1 MGRSIGAP
9 RPRLLRYR
17 SEAKMGARSLP
28 KRGALRKSAKATK
41 LSARALPLGITP
53 PKIHGRGEGRLDLVL
68 DFVAFVAKSMP
79 LSLLL
84 DEAPWRIAAIVGA
97 DVASLYLLEGD
108 GDQLVLRG
116 NVGFPLDARGKVRL
130 SVGEGITGMAVECM
144 RPISVVQA
152 PEHENYRGF
161 PELHDERFPVF
172 LPVPM
177 LGHPRAMG
185 ALVVQHGGDR
195 AFKQSDID
203 LIVALTCPIST
214 GIRHAQLLADTR
226 ERAQSRRTGG
236 GTRKVTLP
244 GVPIVPGRALGAI
257 AALRRPAS

>member
-84 DEAPWRIAAIVGA
+84 DEAPRRIAEIVGA
-97 DVASLYLLEGD
+97 DVASLYLLEGE
-108 GDQLVLRG
+108 GDELVLRG
-116 NVGFPLDARGKVRL
+116 NVGFPLGARGVVRL
-130 SVGEGITGMAVECM
+130 KVGEGITGMAVECM
-144 RPISVVQA
+144 RPISVA
-152 PEHENYRGF
+152 HAAEHERYRAF
-161 PELHDERFPVF
+161 PQLEEDRFPVF
-172 LPVPM
+172 LAVPI
-177 LGHPRAMG
+177 LHHERAIG
-185 ALVVQHGGDR
+185 ALVVQRAGDQGWS
-195 AFKQSDID
+195 AASVE
-203 LIVALTCPIST
+203 LILALTVPISS
-214 GIRHAQLLADTR
+214 GVHHAQLLDEKR
-226 ERAQSRRTGG
+226 ERTQARRTGG
-236 GTRKVTLP
+236 GTRKVTIP
-244 GVPIVPGRALGAI
+244 
-257 AALRRPAS
+257 

>member
-84 DEAPWRIAAIVGA
+84 DEAPRRIASIVDA

-108 GDQLVLRG
+108 GDELVLRG
-116 NVGFPLDARGKVRL
+116 NVGFPLAARGRVRL
-130 SVGEGITGMAVECM
+130 SVGEGITGMAVECL
-144 RPISVVQA
+144 RPVSALSA
-152 PEHENYRGF
+152 PHPERYRPF
-161 PELHDERFPVF
+161 PELEEERFPVF
-172 LPVPM
+172 LAVPI
-177 LGHPRAMG
+177 LGHHRPLG
-185 ALVVQHGGDR
+185 ALVVQRRAPAAGDR
-195 AFKQSDID
+195 ARRHSEGAFKPSEVN
-203 LIVALTCPIST
+203 LVVALTAPIAAA
-214 GIRHAQLLADTR
+214 IRHAQ
-226 ERAQSRRTGG
+226 
-236 GTRKVTLP
+236 
-244 GVPIVPGRALGAI
+244 
-257 AALRRPAS
+257 